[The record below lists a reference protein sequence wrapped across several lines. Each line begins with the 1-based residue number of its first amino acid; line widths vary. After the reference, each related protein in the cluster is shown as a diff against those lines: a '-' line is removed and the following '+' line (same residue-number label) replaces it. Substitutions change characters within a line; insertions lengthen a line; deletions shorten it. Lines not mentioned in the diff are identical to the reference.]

1 MYCGG
6 KGRQGSLISS
16 GLVGN
21 SILVGSILVGPARE
35 CLLKAIWFEQVKV
48 SKTMNAHVEYNA

>member
-1 MYCGG
+1 MELRVG
-6 KGRQGSLISS
+6 KGFHEPRTFW
-16 GLVGN
+16 N
-21 SILVGSILVGPARE
+21 SFLVGSILVGPVRE